1 MNTEGR
7 GANKMTTASVCW
19 LPLFVIKIL
28 SGHSVTKSLSGIL
41 GSFFLLRQGQYDHKT
56 KQLICKEKDIRQ
68 MYKTETKI
76 RRAIIREKD

>member
-41 GSFFLLRQGQYDHKT
+41 GRNEKVFFFFDKDNMTIKQSNWYVRKKT
-56 KQLICKEKDIRQ
+56 
-68 MYKTETKI
+68 
-76 RRAIIREKD
+76 